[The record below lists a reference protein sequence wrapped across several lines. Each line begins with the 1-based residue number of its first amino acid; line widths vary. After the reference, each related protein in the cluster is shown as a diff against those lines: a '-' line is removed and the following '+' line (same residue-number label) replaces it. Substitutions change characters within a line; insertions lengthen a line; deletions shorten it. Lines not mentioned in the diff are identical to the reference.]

1 MWKQPWSMA
10 LVQAE
15 PVPGDVGAGVRAVT
29 QHLSAVSERSPAA
42 APVRLAVFPELF
54 LGGYDLARAT
64 EVAVRLDE
72 PPLAEIARAAR
83 SSGIAVVCGFAE
95 RAADGRLLNSAAVID
110 AGGRLQSVYRKT
122 HLFADEHRVFV
133 AGDEPVVV
141 EVDGVRLG
149 LGICFDLEFP
159 EYSRLL
165 ALRGAQVLCFPTAN
179 MVPWAHYQRTYAPA
193 RAMENQRFV
202 AVCNRVGTEG
212 GFEFFGESGVWGP
225 EGSRLAA
232 APQGAEACVLA
243 CMDTGFAERVADY
256 PFHYLDER
264 RPGLYGP
271 LAQGGAGAGELNQ
284 QPERSLEPAD
294 HE

>member
-15 PVPGDVGAGVRAVT
+15 PVAGDVAAGVQAVT
-29 QHLSAVSERSPAA
+29 RHLNALRERSPAA

-54 LGGYDLARAT
+54 LGGYDLARTA

-72 PPLAEIARAAR
+72 PPLAGIARAAR
-83 SSGIAVVCGFAE
+83 DSGIALVCGFAE
-95 RAADGRLLNSAAVID
+95 RAADGRLLNSAAAID
-110 AGGRLQSVYRKT
+110 AGGRLQAVYRKT
-122 HLFADEHRVFV
+122 HLFAAEHRVFA

-141 EVDGVRLG
+141 DLDGVRLG
-149 LGICFDLEFP
+149 LGICFDLELP

-179 MVPWAHYQRTYAPA
+179 MVPWAHYQRVYAPA
-193 RAMENQRFV
+193 RAMENQCFV

-243 CMDTGFAERVADY
+243 SMDPGLAERVADY

-271 LAQGGAGAGELNQ
+271 LAQGGAGADGRSHQ
-284 QPERSLEPAD
+284 CERPLEPAN

>member
-15 PVPGDVGAGVRAVT
+15 PVAGDVAAGVRAVT
-29 QHLSAVSERSPAA
+29 HHLSAVRERSPAA

-54 LGGYDLARAT
+54 LGGYDLARAA
-64 EVAVRLDE
+64 EIGVRLDG

-83 SSGIAVVCGFAE
+83 EAGIALVCGFAE
-95 RAADGRLLNSAAVID
+95 RAEDGRLLNSAAAID
-110 AGGRLQSVYRKT
+110 AGGRLQAVYRKT
-122 HLFADEHRVFV
+122 HLFADEHRVFA
-133 AGDEPVVV
+133 AGDEPVVI
-141 EVDGVRLG
+141 ELDGVRLG

-179 MVPWAHYQRTYAPA
+179 MAPWAHYQHTYAPA
-193 RAMENQRFV
+193 RAMENQCFV

-225 EGSRLAA
+225 DGGRLAA
-232 APQGAEACVLA
+232 APPGAQAYTLA
-243 CMDTGFAERVADY
+243 CMDPGLSARVADY

-271 LAQGGAGAGELNQ
+271 LADATADTGAQASTRIPTGASQ
-284 QPERSLEPAD
+284 S
-294 HE
+294 